1 VPLCNHRS
9 HQDIIQSEHCQ
20 HFCKE
25 IQTTV
30 ECSVKI
36 RKTYH
41 HPDLRTA
48 LITEGLS
55 QLESVGTD
63 LSLRALAK
71 SIGVSPTAPYRH
83 FANRSELMAALAAE
97 GFHRF
102 TTALMMASN
111 EPEPLVALKRLG
123 LVYLKFA
130 QNQPSLYRLMFSP
143 YGYSLNSIECKAAAD
158 SAFGTLVGAVAR
170 ANESG
175 WKPGQTVLT
184 LALAYWAV
192 LHGWAGISGDR
203 LMPPGV
209 SDVSWEDLIE
219 VYLS

>member
-1 VPLCNHRS
+1 
-9 HQDIIQSEHCQ
+9 
-20 HFCKE
+20 
-25 IQTTV
+25 V
-30 ECSVKI
+30 EI

-41 HPDLRTA
+41 HRDLRAA
-48 LITEGLS
+48 LIAEGLN
-55 QLESVGTD
+55 QLESVGAD

-83 FANRSELMAALAAE
+83 FANRSELMGALAAE

-102 TTALMMASN
+102 TDTLMMASN
-111 EPEPLVALKRLG
+111 EPEPMAALKGLG
-123 LVYLKFA
+123 MAYLDFA

-143 YGYSLNSIECKAAAD
+143 YGYSLNSIECKTAAEG
-158 SAFGTLVGAVAR
+158 AFGTLVGTVTR
-170 ANESG
+170 ANNSG
-175 WKPGQTVLT
+175 WKSGQSVLT

-192 LHGWAGISGDR
+192 LHGWARISGDR

-209 SDVSWEDLIE
+209 SDVSWESLIE